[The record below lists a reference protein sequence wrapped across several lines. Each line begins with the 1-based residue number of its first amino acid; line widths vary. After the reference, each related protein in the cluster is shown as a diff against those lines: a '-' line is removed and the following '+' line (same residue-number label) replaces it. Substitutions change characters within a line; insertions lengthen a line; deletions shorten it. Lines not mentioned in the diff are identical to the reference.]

1 MPTLKLTHD
10 EVRLLNDMFSCIS
23 DLGLFEGHDENEQ
36 DSSPDVFDK
45 LWDKVTQL
53 WSHFYYLITMT
64 KLTLEQHEFDVLK
77 GIIDDRLNSLKK
89 NIAKHSDNL
98 DEYESDI
105 KNYTTYDIHAKLME
119 VK

>member
-1 MPTLKLTHD
+1 
-10 EVRLLNDMFSCIS
+10 
-23 DLGLFEGHDENEQ
+23 
-36 DSSPDVFDK
+36 
-45 LWDKVTQL
+45 
-53 WSHFYYLITMT
+53 MT

-89 NIAKHSDNL
+89 NIAKNSDNL
-98 DEYESDI
+98 DKYESDI